1 MTKVINQVVNN
12 AKIGFRKVIV
22 AAHCHLQIAH
32 AVVSYLYWEKR
43 LAALHSVK
51 DAVTREEVGYKV
63 RSCEVAFEIA
73 STKLKV
79 N

>member
-1 MTKVINQVVNN
+1 MTKVIKQVVNN

-22 AAHCHLQIAH
+22 ATQCHLEIAR

-51 DAVTREEVGYKV
+51 DAVVREEVGYKV
-63 RSCEVAFEIA
+63 RSSEVAFEIA
-73 STKLKV
+73 STKLKA

>member
-22 AAHCHLQIAH
+22 AAHCHLQIAR
-32 AVVSYLYWEKR
+32 AVASYLYWEKR
-43 LAALHSVK
+43 LAALHSVN
-51 DAVTREEVGYKV
+51 DAAMREEVGYKV
-63 RSCEVAFEIA
+63 RSSEVAFEIA
-73 STKLKV
+73 SKKLKA